1 MGIICLEAA
10 IMGMFLPETKGRPT
24 LETLEDMIDEN
35 TGTKTVVMSE
45 VIANSNVEKDK
56 TGVDTHM

>member
-24 LETLEDMIDEN
+24 LETLEDMINEN

>member
-10 IMGMFLPETKGRPT
+10 IMGLFLPETKGRPT
-24 LETLEDMIDEN
+24 LETLEDMINEN

-45 VIANSNVEKDK
+45 VIVNSNMEKDK